1 MARRK
6 DLSSFERASIIQFL
20 LQGSKDGKP
29 GRGKMSA
36 AVQKWS
42 SSRRTISRLWAAAKK
57 QSESGEVISSLSK
70 KMLRPRRKL
79 VELDLHLIASLD
91 LSKRSTIRRL
101 ACGIKCSK
109 STVGR
114 WIKSGLIRAHSNAI
128 KPDLTAPNKLLR
140 LRFSLEALE
149 YDRILR
155 SLTFKSM
162 HNTVHIDE
170 KWFYITKT
178 AQRFYLT
185 PEEIEPHRTCKSKK
199 FITKVMF
206 MCAVCRP
213 IFNSDGSC
221 LFDGKIGIFPFTELV
236 PAKRKSKNRAAGTME
251 WKPIQSITKQ
261 VVKDCLINQI
271 VVLNVLLI
279 YKLIQIAN
287 VVLNACECIA
297 NVVLNACIVP
307 AIKAKWPANASKTI
321 YIQQDNARPHIQD
334 SDPDFRAV
342 ASADGFDIHL
352 VHQPPNS
359 PDTNI
364 NDLGWFRAIQSLQ
377 TESVCTSVGDL
388 VNAVI
393 NSFHELSLNTLNKV
407 FLSLQSCMIEILKV
421 KGRNSY
427 KIPHLGKD
435 ALIRQDMLPLN
446 LQVSSELVRECISY
460 LIDNGAL
467 SISDTLMQHLG
478 VNAGCTNE
486 VEMMVHQ
493 LQIQVPE
500 VM

>member
-6 DLSSFERASIIQFL
+6 DLSSFERAAIIEFL
-20 LQGSKDGKP
+20 LEGSKNGKP
-29 GRGKMSA
+29 SRGKIT
-36 AVQKWS
+36 AVVQRWS
-42 SSRRTISRLWAAAKK
+42 CCRRTISRTWAAAK
-57 QSESGEVISSLSK
+57 ERRANGEVMSSVSK
-70 KMLRPRRKL
+70 KIMRPRRKL
-79 VELDLHLIASLD
+79 VALDLQLIASLD
-91 LSKRSTIRRL
+91 LSKRSTIRKL
-101 ACGIKCSK
+101 ACGVKCSK

-114 WIKSGLIRAHSNAI
+114 WAKTGLIRAHSNAI

-149 YDRILR
+149 YDRIMR

-170 KWFYITKT
+170 KWFYITKS
-178 AQRFYLT
+178 AQRPVFGANG
-185 PEEIEPHRTCKSKK
+185 E
-199 FITKVMF
+199 
-206 MCAVCRP
+206 
-213 IFNSDGSC
+213 C

-236 PAKRKSKNRAAGTME
+236 PAKRNSKNRAAGTME

-261 VVKDCLINQI
+261 VVKDCLIYQI
-271 VVLNVLLI
+271 I
-279 YKLIQIAN
+279 
-287 VVLNACECIA
+287 
-297 NVVLNACIVP
+297 P

-321 YIQQDNARPHIQD
+321 FIQQDNARPHIQD

-377 TESVCTSVGDL
+377 TESVSTNVDGL

-393 NSFHELSLNTLNKV
+393 NSFNELSPTTLNKV
-407 FLSLQSCMIEILKV
+407 FLSLQSCMVEILKV

-427 KIPHLGKD
+427 KIPHLGND

-446 LQVSSELVRECISY
+446 LQVPSELVRECISY

-467 SISDTLMQHLG
+467 SISDTLMQNLG
-478 VNAGCTNE
+478 VNAGCTDE
-486 VEMMVHQ
+486 VELMVHQ
-493 LQIQVPE
+493 LQIQSTE

>member
-6 DLSSFERASIIQFL
+6 YLSSFERAAIIQFL

-42 SSRRTISRLWAAAKK
+42 SSCRTISRLWAAAKK

-70 KMLRPRRKL
+70 KILRPRRKL

-128 KPDLTAPNKLLR
+128 KPDLTAPNKLFR

-206 MCAVCRP
+206 IQKEEQEQGSRYNGMETNTKHHQTSSERLP
-213 IFNSDGSC
+213 NQSDCS
-221 LFDGKIGIFPFTELV
+221 
-236 PAKRKSKNRAAGTME
+236 A
-251 WKPIQSITKQ
+251 
-261 VVKDCLINQI
+261 
-271 VVLNVLLI
+271 
-279 YKLIQIAN
+279 
-287 VVLNACECIA
+287 ECIA
-297 NVVLNACIVP
+297 NIVP

-388 VNAVI
+388 VNA
-393 NSFHELSLNTLNKV
+393 L
-407 FLSLQSCMIEILKV
+407 
-421 KGRNSY
+421 GRICKCSRPEY
-427 KIPHLGKD
+427 
-435 ALIRQDMLPLN
+435 
-446 LQVSSELVRECISY
+446 
-460 LIDNGAL
+460 
-467 SISDTLMQHLG
+467 
-478 VNAGCTNE
+478 VNAA
-486 VEMMVHQ
+486 
-493 LQIQVPE
+493 VPSFCKCSSDDFVNAAE
-500 VM
+500 L

>member
-6 DLSSFERASIIQFL
+6 DLSSFERAAIIEFL
-20 LQGSKDGKP
+20 LEGSQNGKSS
-29 GRGKMSA
+29 RGKITA

-42 SSRRTISRLWAAAKK
+42 CCRQTISRIWAAAK
-57 QSESGEVISSLSK
+57 ERRANGEVMSSVSK

-79 VELDLHLIASLD
+79 VALDFQLIASLD
-91 LSKRSTIRRL
+91 LSKRSTIRKL
-101 ACGIKCSK
+101 ACGVKCSK

-114 WIKSGLIRAHSNAI
+114 WAKSGLIRAHSNAI
-128 KPDLTAPNKLLR
+128 KSDLTAPNKLLR

-149 YDRILR
+149 YDSIMR

-170 KWFYITKT
+170 KWFYITKS

-185 PEEIEPHRTCKSKK
+185 PEEIEPHRTCKNKK

-213 IFNSDGSC
+213 VFGAN
-221 LFDGKIGIFPFTELV
+221 
-236 PAKRKSKNRAAGTME
+236 AKRNSKNRAAGTME

-261 VVKDCLINQI
+261 VVKDCLIYQI
-271 VVLNVLLI
+271 I
-279 YKLIQIAN
+279 
-287 VVLNACECIA
+287 
-297 NVVLNACIVP
+297 P
-307 AIKAKWPANASKTI
+307 AIKAKWPANACKTI
-321 YIQQDNARPHIQD
+321 FIQQDNARPHIQD

-342 ASADGFDIHL
+342 ASSDGFDIHL

-377 TESVCTSVGDL
+377 IESMSTNVDGL

-393 NSFHELSLNTLNKV
+393 NSFNELSPTTLNKV
-407 FLSLQSCMIEILKV
+407 FLSLQSCMVEILKV
-421 KGRNSY
+421 KRRNSN
-427 KIPHLGKD
+427 KIPHLGND
-435 ALIRQDMLPLN
+435 ALIRQNMLPLN
-446 LQVSSELVRECISY
+446 LQVPSELVRECISY

-467 SISDTLMQHLG
+467 SISDTLMQNLG
-478 VNAGCTNE
+478 VNAGCTDE
-486 VEMMVHQ
+486 VELMVHQ
-493 LQIQVPE
+493 FQIQSTE

>member
-6 DLSSFERASIIQFL
+6 DLSAFERAAIIQFL
-20 LQGSKDGKP
+20 LEGSHNGKP
-29 GRGKMSA
+29 ARGKINA

-42 SSRRTISRLWAAAKK
+42 CCRRTISRIWAAANK
-57 QSESGEVISSLSK
+57 QRASGEVISSLSK
-70 KMLRPRRKL
+70 KKLRPRRKL
-79 VELDLHLIASLD
+79 VHLDLNLIASLE

-114 WIKSGLIRAHSNAI
+114 WIKLGLIRPHSSAI
-128 KPDLTAPNKLLR
+128 KPDLTTPNKLLR

-162 HNTVHIDE
+162 QNTIHIDE
-170 KWFYITKT
+170 KWFYITKSN
-178 AQRFYLT
+178 QRFYLT
-185 PEEIEPHRTCKSKK
+185 PDEIDPHRTCKNKK

-213 IFNSDGSC
+213 VFGPNGEC

-236 PAKRKSKNRAAGTME
+236 PAKRNSKNRAAGTME

-261 VVKDCLINQI
+261 VVKDCLIYQI
-271 VVLNVLLI
+271 I
-279 YKLIQIAN
+279 
-287 VVLNACECIA
+287 
-297 NVVLNACIVP
+297 P

-377 TESVCTSVGDL
+377 TESMSTNVDGL

-393 NSFHELSLNTLNKV
+393 KSFNELRPSTLNKV
-407 FLSLQSCMIEILKV
+407 FISLQSCMVEILKV

-435 ALIRQDMLPLN
+435 ALIRQDKLPLN
-446 LQVSSELVRECISY
+446 LQVPSELVRECLSY
-460 LIDNGAL
+460 LIENGAL
-467 SISDTLMQHLG
+467 AYGDTLMNELG
-478 VNAGCTNE
+478 VQAGCTDE
-486 VEMMVHQ
+486 VQMMVHQ
-493 LQIQVPE
+493 LQIQGTE

>member
-1 MARRK
+1 MARMK
-6 DLSSFERASIIQFL
+6 DLSSFERAAIIEFL
-20 LQGSKDGKP
+20 LEGSKNGKP
-29 GRGKMSA
+29 SRGKITA
-36 AVQKWS
+36 AVQRWS
-42 SSRRTISRLWAAAKK
+42 CCRRTISRTWAAAK
-57 QSESGEVISSLSK
+57 ERRANGEVMSSVSK
-70 KMLRPRRKL
+70 KTMRPRRKL
-79 VELDLHLIASLD
+79 VALDLQLIASLD
-91 LSKRSTIRRL
+91 LSKRSTIRKL
-101 ACGIKCSK
+101 ACGVKCSK

-114 WIKSGLIRAHSNAI
+114 WVKTGLIRAHSNAI

-149 YDRILR
+149 YDRIMR

-170 KWFYITKT
+170 KWFYITKS

-185 PEEIEPHRTCKSKK
+185 PEEIEPHRTCKNKK

-206 MCAVCRP
+206 MCA
-213 IFNSDGSC
+213 I
-221 LFDGKIGIFPFTELV
+221 I
-236 PAKRKSKNRAAGTME
+236 
-251 WKPIQSITKQ
+251 
-261 VVKDCLINQI
+261 
-271 VVLNVLLI
+271 
-279 YKLIQIAN
+279 
-287 VVLNACECIA
+287 
-297 NVVLNACIVP
+297 P

-321 YIQQDNARPHIQD
+321 FIQQDNARPHIQD

-377 TESVCTSVGDL
+377 TESVSTNVDGL

-393 NSFHELSLNTLNKV
+393 NSFNELSPTTLNKV
-407 FLSLQSCMIEILKV
+407 FLSLQSCMVEILKV

-446 LQVSSELVRECISY
+446 LQVPSELVRECISY

-467 SISDTLMQHLG
+467 SISDTLMQNLG
-478 VNAGCTNE
+478 VNAGCTDE
-486 VEMMVHQ
+486 VELMVHQ
-493 LQIQVPE
+493 LQIQSTE

>member
-6 DLSSFERASIIQFL
+6 DLSSFERAAILQFL
-20 LQGSKDGKP
+20 LEGSKSGKP
-29 GRGKMSA
+29 GRGKLTA
-36 AVQKWS
+36 AVQKWK

-57 QSESGEVISSLSK
+57 QKDRGEVISCLSK
-70 KMLRPRRKL
+70 KPSNPRRKC
-79 VELDLHLIASLD
+79 VEIDLGLIASID
-91 LSKRSTIRRL
+91 LTKRSTIRRL
-101 ACGIKCSK
+101 ACGIGCSK
-109 STVGR
+109 TTVGR
-114 WIKSGLIRAHSNAI
+114 WIQSGLIRAYTNAI
-128 KPDLTAPNKLLR
+128 KPDLMAPNKLLR

-149 YDRILR
+149 WDRIVR
-155 SLTFKSM
+155 SSSFKST

-178 AQRFYLT
+178 SQRFYLT
-185 PEEIEPHRTCKSKK
+185 PEETEPHRTCKSKK
-199 FITKVMF
+199 FIQKVMF

-213 IFNSDGSC
+213 VFDDDGSC

-251 WKPIQSITKQ
+251 LKPIQSITKE
-261 VVKDCLINQI
+261 VVKDCFIN
-271 VVLNVLLI
+271 
-279 YKLIQIAN
+279 K
-287 VVLNACECIA
+287 
-297 NVVLNACIVP
+297 IVP

-352 VHQPPNS
+352 INQPPNS
-359 PDTNI
+359 PNTNI

-377 TESVCTSVGDL
+377 TESVCNSVSDL
-388 VNAVI
+388 VNVVI
-393 NSFHELSLNTLNKV
+393 NSFNELSPNTLNKV

-427 KIPHLGKD
+427 KIPHMRKD

-446 LQVSSELVRECISY
+446 LQVPSELVRKCISY
-460 LIDNGAL
+460 LIEHGAL
-467 SISDTLMQHLG
+467 SITDSLMQQLG
-478 VNAGCTNE
+478 VNA
-486 VEMMVHQ
+486 
-493 LQIQVPE
+493 
-500 VM
+500 

>member
-1 MARRK
+1 
-6 DLSSFERASIIQFL
+6 
-20 LQGSKDGKP
+20 
-29 GRGKMSA
+29 MSA

-42 SSRRTISRLWAAAKK
+42 SLRRTINRLWAAAKK
-57 QSESGEVISSLSK
+57 QSESEEVISSLSK

-101 ACGIKCSK
+101 AFGIKCSK
-109 STVGR
+109 STAGR

-128 KPDLTAPNKLLR
+128 KPNLTAPNKLLR

-149 YDRILR
+149 YDKILR

-162 HNTVHIDE
+162 HVTIHIDE

-185 PEEIEPHRTCKSKK
+185 PKEIEPHKTCNNKK

-206 MCAVCRP
+206 MCA
-213 IFNSDGSC
+213 
-221 LFDGKIGIFPFTELV
+221 
-236 PAKRKSKNRAAGTME
+236 
-251 WKPIQSITKQ
+251 
-261 VVKDCLINQI
+261 
-271 VVLNVLLI
+271 
-279 YKLIQIAN
+279 
-287 VVLNACECIA
+287 
-297 NVVLNACIVP
+297 IVP
-307 AIKAKWPANASKTI
+307 AIKAKWPANASKII

-334 SDPDFRAV
+334 SDPNFRAV
-342 ASADGFDIHL
+342 ASADDFDNHL

-364 NDLGWFRAIQSLQ
+364 NDLGWFREIQSLQ

-393 NSFHELSLNTLNKV
+393 NSFYELSPNTLNKV

-446 LQVSSELVRECISY
+446 LQVQSELVRECISY
-460 LIDNGAL
+460 LINNGVL
-467 SISDTLMQHLG
+467 SISDTQMQQLG
-478 VNAGCTNE
+478 VNACHDRTC
-486 VEMMVHQ
+486 
-493 LQIQVPE
+493 
-500 VM
+500 

>member
-6 DLSSFERASIIQFL
+6 DLSAFERAAIIQFL
-20 LQGSKDGKP
+20 LEGSHNGKQA
-29 GRGKMSA
+29 RGKINA

-42 SSRRTISRLWAAAKK
+42 CCRRTISRIWAAANK
-57 QSESGEVISSLSK
+57 QRASGEVISSLSK
-70 KMLRPRRKL
+70 KKLRPRRKL
-79 VELDLHLIASLD
+79 VHLDLNLVASLE

-114 WIKSGLIRAHSNAI
+114 WIKLGLIRPHSSAI

-155 SLTFKSM
+155 SLTFF
-162 HNTVHIDE
+162 HIDE
-170 KWFYITKT
+170 KWFYITKSN
-178 AQRFYLT
+178 QRFYLT
-185 PEEIEPHRTCKSKK
+185 PDEIDPHRTCKNKK

-206 MCAVCRP
+206 MCAPKETVRT
-213 IFNSDGSC
+213 GH
-221 LFDGKIGIFPFTELV
+221 
-236 PAKRKSKNRAAGTME
+236 GTME

-261 VVKDCLINQI
+261 VVKDCLIYQWLLKMYDSGYLRINAVAVCMYGI
-271 VVLNVLLI
+271 V
-279 YKLIQIAN
+279 
-287 VVLNACECIA
+287 
-297 NVVLNACIVP
+297 
-307 AIKAKWPANASKTI
+307 
-321 YIQQDNARPHIQD
+321 
-334 SDPDFRAV
+334 AV

-377 TESVCTSVGDL
+377 TESMSTNVDGL

-393 NSFHELSLNTLNKV
+393 KSFNELSPSTLNKV
-407 FLSLQSCMIEILKV
+407 FISLQSCMVEILKV

-446 LQVSSELVRECISY
+446 LQVPSELVRECLSY
-460 LIDNGAL
+460 LIENGAL
-467 SISDTLMQHLG
+467 SYGDTLMNELG
-478 VNAGCTNE
+478 VQAGCTDE

-493 LQIQVPE
+493 LQIQGTE

>member
-6 DLSSFERASIIQFL
+6 DLSSFERVAIIEFL
-20 LQGSKDGKP
+20 LEGSKNGKP
-29 GRGKMSA
+29 SRGKITA
-36 AVQKWS
+36 AVQRWS
-42 SSRRTISRLWAAAKK
+42 CCRRTISRTWAAAK
-57 QSESGEVISSLSK
+57 ERRANGEVMSSMSK
-70 KMLRPRRKL
+70 KIMRPRRKL
-79 VELDLHLIASLD
+79 VALDLQLIASLD
-91 LSKRSTIRRL
+91 LSKRSTIRKL
-101 ACGIKCSK
+101 ACGVKCSK

-114 WIKSGLIRAHSNAI
+114 WAKTGLIRAHSNAI

-149 YDRILR
+149 YDRIMR

-170 KWFYITKT
+170 KWFYITKS

-185 PEEIEPHRTCKSKK
+185 PEEIEPHRTCKNKK

-206 MCAVCRP
+206 MCVVCRP
-213 IFNSDGSC
+213 VFGANGEC

-236 PAKRKSKNRAAGTME
+236 PAKKNNKNRAAGTME

-261 VVKDCLINQI
+261 VVKDCLIYQI
-271 VVLNVLLI
+271 I
-279 YKLIQIAN
+279 
-287 VVLNACECIA
+287 
-297 NVVLNACIVP
+297 P

-321 YIQQDNARPHIQD
+321 FIQQDNARPHIQD

-377 TESVCTSVGDL
+377 TESMSTNVDGL

-393 NSFHELSLNTLNKV
+393 NSFNELSPTTLNKV
-407 FLSLQSCMIEILKV
+407 FLSLQSCMVEILKV

-446 LQVSSELVRECISY
+446 LQVPSELVRECISY
-460 LIDNGAL
+460 LIDNEAL
-467 SISDTLMQHLG
+467 SISDTLMQNLG
-478 VNAGCTNE
+478 VNAGCTDE
-486 VEMMVHQ
+486 VELMVHQ
-493 LQIQVPE
+493 LQIQSTE